1 MDENQFVI
9 RRCDQLDTET
19 KTIKLGTVY
28 GNGYNCER
36 GQKKQFEGEDV
47 GIWNKVR
54 KTNLN
59 LEPNTLLN

>member
-36 GQKKQFEGEDV
+36 GTKKQFEGEDV
-47 GIWNKVR
+47 GIWNKVS

-59 LEPNTLLN
+59 LEPNTFLN